1 MTEKELKKLNRK
13 DLLQML
19 IEQSQVVQ
27 ELRDELAEAQEK
39 LEDKTIAIEESGSIA
54 EAALKLNDLFKVSED
69 TCKDYVDN
77 VAQLCK
83 HREEESAKLEEES
96 KAKAKSIID
105 EAEQKKVEIEKE
117 CAKML
122 KEASEQSQA
131 YWDEVSENLEKFYE
145 AHGTLEEALSDAPSQ
160 IRKPEEE
167 KEEEVQEKEKEEH
180 DEKGNN
186 EENEE

>member
-27 ELRDELAEAQEK
+27 ELRDELAEAEEK
-39 LEDKTIAIEESGSIA
+39 LEDKTIVIEESGSIA
-54 EAALKLNDLFKVSED
+54 EAALKLNDLFRVAED

-77 VAQLCK
+77 VSRICK

-96 KAKAKSIID
+96 KTKAKSIID
-105 EAEQKKVEIEKE
+105 EAEQKKAEIEKE

-145 AHGTLEEALSDAPSQ
+145 NHGTLEEALLSAPSQ
-160 IRKPEEE
+160 LKKPETENDE
-167 KEEEVQEKEKEEH
+167 GENKEEYDEE
-180 DEKGNN
+180 GNN
-186 EENEE
+186 EEDEEQ